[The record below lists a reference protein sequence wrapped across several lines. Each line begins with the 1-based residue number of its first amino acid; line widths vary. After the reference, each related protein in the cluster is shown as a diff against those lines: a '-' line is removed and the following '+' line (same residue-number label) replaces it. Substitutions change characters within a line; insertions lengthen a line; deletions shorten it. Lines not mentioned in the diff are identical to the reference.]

1 MRTTGKIAGV
11 NISDIAAKTGTPV
24 IIYDEDMMRNQIR
37 TYTGNF
43 RSEMFDI
50 RVVYASKAFLCGA
63 MVEIIKEEGMYADV
77 VSGGEMHCAVTSGLD
92 PSRIYFHGNNKS
104 AREISEAF
112 EYGIG
117 QIVADNISEIEDIA
131 AAAEKFQKPMRILL
145 RINPGIEA
153 HTHEYITT
161 ARKDSK
167 FGVSIDNEDIVRR
180 IWERVQQ
187 CEYLEFAGFHAHI
200 GSQIF
205 SREAFVSEIDTMVD
219 YTAHMQQEYGITVQE
234 LDFGGGFAVVYTD
247 ADEPIPVEEVCP
259 LIISECEKKVIQ
271 RRLNLKTI
279 SIEPGR
285 SIVGE
290 AGYSVYTAGYS
301 KTAEDKNYIFVDG
314 GMADNIRPALYGAEY
329 SCENISKPDAPM
341 TGNYVIAGKCC
352 ESGDI
357 LIKNTQLPKTDA
369 GDLIVIN
376 TTGAYG
382 YSMASNYNRLGRP
395 PVVFASEGRARC
407 VIRREEYTDMEKL
420 ESNEQII

>member
-1 MRTTGKIAGV
+1 MKNISKIAGV
-11 NISDIAAKTGTPV
+11 NIADIAANIGTPV
-24 IIYDEDMMRNQIR
+24 IIYNEDKLRGQIR
-37 TYTGNF
+37 TYTENF
-43 RSEMFDI
+43 KSDRFNT
-50 RVVYASKAFLCGA
+50 RVIYASKAFLCGA
-63 MVEIIKEEGMYADV
+63 MVNIIDEEGLCADV
-77 VSGGEMHCAVTSGLD
+77 VSGGEMHCAITSGLD
-92 PSRIYFHGNNKS
+92 ASRVYFHGNNKS
-104 AREISEAF
+104 SNEISEAF

-117 QIVADNISEIEDIA
+117 QIVADNISEIDDIISI
-131 AAAEKFQKPMRILL
+131 AETVKKPMRILL

-167 FGVSIDNEDIVRR
+167 FGVSIDDEPMIVN
-180 IWERVQQ
+180 IYQKILQ
-187 CEYLEFAGFHAHI
+187 CKYLEFAGFHAHI

-205 SREAFVSEIDTMVD
+205 NREAFISEINTMFA
-219 YTAHMQQEYGITVQE
+219 YAAHMQEKYAIATEE
-234 LDFGGGFAVVYTD
+234 LDLGGGFAVTYTE
-247 ADEPIPVEEVCP
+247 ADEPIPVDEVCR
-259 LIISECEKKVIQ
+259 LIISQCEKKVIQ
-271 RRLNLKTI
+271 HKLSLKTV

-290 AGYSVYTAGYS
+290 AGCSVYTAGYS

-329 SCENISKPDAPM
+329 SCENISKPDAGK
-341 TGNYVIAGKCC
+341 TNQYVVAGKCC

-357 LIKNTQLPKTDA
+357 LIKNVKLPETTP
-369 GDLIVIN
+369 GDLIMIN

-395 PVVFASEGRARC
+395 PVVFVSDGHARC
-407 VIRREEYTDMEKL
+407 VIRREEYTDMETL

>member
-1 MRTTGKIAGV
+1 MRTAGKIAGV
-11 NISDIAAKTGTPV
+11 NIRDIVANTGTPV
-24 IIYDEDMMRNQIR
+24 IIYDEDMMRGQIR
-37 TYTGNF
+37 TYTAGF
-43 RSEMFDI
+43 RSEMFET

-63 MVEIIKEEGMYADV
+63 MVEIINEEGLYADV
-77 VSGGEMHCAVTSGLD
+77 VSGGEMHCAVTSGLA

-104 AREISEAF
+104 AREITEAF

-131 AAAEKFQKPMRILL
+131 ATAERLQKPMKILL

-167 FGVSIDNEDIVRR
+167 FGVSIDNEEMVNR
-180 IWERVQQ
+180 IYQRIQQ

-205 SREAFVSEIDTMVD
+205 NREAFTAEIDTMID
-219 YTAHMQQEYGITVQE
+219 YTVHMQQVYGITAQE
-234 LDFGGGFAVVYTD
+234 LDFGGGFAVTYTE
-247 ADEPIPVEEVCP
+247 ADKPIPVDEVCT
-259 LIISECEKKVIQ
+259 LIINECEKKVIQ
-271 RRLNLKTI
+271 RKLNLKTI

-290 AGYSVYTAGYS
+290 AGCSVYTAGYS

-329 SCENISKPDAPM
+329 CCENISKPGAPAA
-341 TGNYVIAGKCC
+341 GSFVVAGKCC

-357 LIKNTQLPKTDA
+357 LIKNAVLPETAA

-395 PVVFASEGRARC
+395 PVVFASEGHARC
-407 VIRREEYTDMEKL
+407 VIRREEYADMEKL

>member
-1 MRTTGKIAGV
+1 MRTAGKIAGV

-24 IIYDEDMMRNQIR
+24 IIYDEDMMRNRIR

-43 RSEMFDI
+43 RSEMFDT

-63 MVEIIKEEGMYADV
+63 MAKIISEEGMYADV

-104 AREISEAF
+104 AREIAEAF
-112 EYGIG
+112 EHGIG
-117 QIVADNISEIEDIA
+117 QIVADNISEIDDLA
-131 AAAEKFQKPMRILL
+131 AAADKFKKPMRILL

-167 FGVSIDNEDIVRR
+167 FGVSIDNEDMVKR
-180 IWERVQQ
+180 ICEKVQQ
-187 CEYLEFAGFHAHI
+187 SECLEFAGFHAHI

-205 SREAFVSEIDTMVD
+205 SREAFISEIDTMVA
-219 YTAHMQQEYGITVQE
+219 YAAHMQADYGITASE
-234 LDFGGGFAVVYTD
+234 LDFGGGFAVTYTD
-247 ADEPIPVEEVCP
+247 DDEPIPVDEVCR
-259 LIISECEKKVIQ
+259 LIISECEKKVMQ
-271 RRLNLKTI
+271 HGLNLKTV

-285 SIVGE
+285 SIAGE

-301 KTAEDKNYIFVDG
+301 KTAEDKSYVFVDG

-329 SCENISKPDAPM
+329 TCENISKPGAPAA
-341 TGNYVIAGKCC
+341 GSFVIAGKCC

-357 LIKNTQLPKTDA
+357 LIKNAQLPETDA

>member
-1 MRTTGKIAGV
+1 MKTTGKIAGV
-11 NISDIAAKTGTPV
+11 NISDIVTKVGTPA
-24 IIYDEDMMRNQIR
+24 IIYDEDMMRNQMQ

-43 RSEMFDI
+43 RSEMFDTKLI
-50 RVVYASKAFLCGA
+50 YASKAFMCNA
-63 MVEIIKEEGMYADV
+63 MAKIINEEGMYADV
-77 VSGGEMHCAVTSGLD
+77 VSGGEMHCVVKAGLD

-104 AREISEAF
+104 ALEISEAF

-117 QIVADNISEIEDIA
+117 QIVADNISEIEDLITA
-131 AAAEKFQKPMRILL
+131 SEKAKRTMRILL

-167 FGVSIDNEDIVRR
+167 FGISIDDKEMVRR
-180 IWERVQQ
+180 I
-187 CEYLEFAGFHAHI
+187 CEKVSKSNYLEFAGFHAHI

-205 SREAFVSEIDTMVD
+205 SREAFISEIDTMMEYAAYMRD
-219 YTAHMQQEYGITVQE
+219 EYGINIDE
-234 LDFGGGFAVVYTD
+234 LDFGGGFAVTYTQE
-247 ADEPIPVEEVCP
+247 DEPIPVNEVCS
-259 LIISECEKKVIQ
+259 LIIDECEKKVIQ
-271 RRLNLKTI
+271 HKLSLKAI

-290 AGYSVYTAGYS
+290 AGYSVYKAGYS

-329 SCENISKPDAPM
+329 SCENISKPDAPIA
-341 TGNYVIAGKCC
+341 GSFVIAGKCC

-357 LIKNTQLPKTDA
+357 LIKDAKLPETDA

-395 PVVFASEGRARC
+395 PVVFVSQGRARC
-407 VIRREEYTDMEKL
+407 VIRREEYADMESL
-420 ESNEQII
+420 ETNDQLI

>member
-43 RSEMFDI
+43 KSEMFDTRI
-50 RVVYASKAFLCGA
+50 VYASKAFLCGA
-63 MVEIIKEEGMYADV
+63 MARIISEEGMYADV
-77 VSGGEMHCAVTSGLD
+77 VSGGEMHCAVTSGLE
-92 PSRIYFHGNNKS
+92 PSKIYFHGNNKS
-104 AREISEAF
+104 AGEISEAF

-117 QIVADNISEIEDIA
+117 QIVADNISETDDLA

-167 FGVSIDNEDIVRR
+167 FGVSIDNEDMVKR
-180 IWERVQQ
+180 ICDKIQQ
-187 CEYLEFAGFHAHI
+187 SEHLEFAGFHAHI

-205 SREAFVSEIDTMVD
+205 SREAFISEIDTMVD
-219 YTAHMQQEYGITVQE
+219 YAAYMQEKYGISAAE
-234 LDFGGGFAVVYTD
+234 LDFGGGFAVTYTD
-247 ADEPIPVEEVCP
+247 ADEPIPVDEVCR
-259 LIISECEKKVIQ
+259 LIIGECEKKVIQ
-271 RRLNLKTI
+271 RGLNLKTV

-285 SIVGE
+285 SIAGE
-290 AGYSVYTAGYS
+290 AGCSVYTAGYS
-301 KTAEDKNYIFVDG
+301 KTAEDKSYIFVDG

-329 SCENISKPDAPM
+329 TCENISKPDAPAA
-341 TGNYVIAGKCC
+341 GSFVIAGKCC

-357 LIKNTQLPKTDA
+357 LIKNAQLPKTDA

-395 PVVFASEGRARC
+395 PVVFVSQGSARC